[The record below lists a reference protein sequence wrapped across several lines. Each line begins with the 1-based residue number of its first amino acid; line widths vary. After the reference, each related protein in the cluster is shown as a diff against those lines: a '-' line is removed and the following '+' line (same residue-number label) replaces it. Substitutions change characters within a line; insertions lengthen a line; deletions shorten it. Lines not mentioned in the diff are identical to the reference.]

1 MKISRPIPSPIL
13 VERVAVGLRS
23 TALTLAFAAILVLS
37 AVRAPAA
44 IDFRGAFDVRVTL
57 TQAVLCDGSVRLA
70 PGAYDVHV
78 KSAGDGSVRAG
89 FFQGGVKKGE
99 SRGIIAVRKASTEKS
114 PSLASLGFSSN
125 SPSSLRPDGQKLS
138 LEIGAPGSNQI
149 LIGLLV
155 PAVQK

>member
-1 MKISRPIPSPIL
+1 MKSRL
-13 VERVAVGLRS
+13 VLAAGALAAV
-23 TALTLAFAAILVLS
+23 LVLS
-37 AVRAPAA
+37 AVPAPASV
-44 IDFRGAFDVRVTL
+44 IDYRGAFDVRVTL

-99 SRGIIAVRKASTEKS
+99 TRGIIAVRRAGPEKS